1 MADFNLFES
10 SATAESEDRVR
21 RAANERA
28 LKEAAFDVRR
38 QFGAYLGNA
47 ESTTDYDERFSYVE
61 NNIATVLHDK
71 VEPTTQVLSWI
82 KTEFMPDSVKPI
94 QSADQKHGKLARRGD
109 ERSAPRTA
117 NTKQARDPRTV
128 IGGIDWQWDNDSN
141 SFKSTKSSNF
151 QCVCGSA
158 VQGVGQHSCD
168 CGRLWN
174 LSSIADGNK
183 TAATPTF
190 VCREVMRRDVH
201 LAKKSKMVDVTSNSC
216 DCCDHCTNPGCDCCK
231 KCSSRTSSATTADKI
246 DPKDPHK
253 HEDSDE
259 WEYSDGYD
267 VKGLLGPAAG
277 EEEHDGHLSAL
288 DLIFAADDD
297 FPEENPSGEVAD
309 NGPGDEEGFAEP
321 APAPAPMVPPM
332 PPAQPSGMDM
342 LNGDPAG
349 IENQPAEDADIQQA
363 QQTILDMILREKA
376 EEVTNDENNDDEI
389 ENLND
394 AYQSLDVV
402 QDLENAEMMNDIPPG
417 LGMNPQLA
425 AYQAGTQYGYVMGYL
440 EALADNSYENRK
452 TDFEGFEP
460 PIEGV
465 SNGLDD
471 ADATPGKDTTPELR
485 NLLKDQFDTD
495 NAANKDQ
502 KPLDPAK
509 PFGPDHGKA
518 SRFNKTR

>member
-47 ESTTDYDERFSYVE
+47 ESTTDYNERFSYLE
-61 NNIATVLHDK
+61 SNIATVLQDK
-71 VEPTTQVLSWI
+71 VEPTTQVLSWL
-82 KTEFMPDSVKPI
+82 KTEFMPNSLKPLEA
-94 QSADQKHGKLARRGD
+94 SQKHGKLARRGD
-109 ERSAPRTA
+109 GRSAPRTA
-117 NTKQARDPRTV
+117 QQNTKQARDPRTV
-128 IGGIDWQWDNDSN
+128 IGGIDWQWDNESN

-158 VQGVGQHSCD
+158 VQGVGQHECG

-183 TAATPTF
+183 TASPPTF

-201 LAKKSKMVDVTSNSC
+201 LAKTAEDHDGWNCHCCSK
-216 DCCDHCTNPGCDCCK
+216 CTGPGCDCCG
-231 KCSSRTSSATTADKI
+231 KCESVPDK
-246 DPKDPHK
+246 
-253 HEDSDE
+253 DS
-259 WEYSDGYD
+259 GYD
-267 VKGLLGPAAG
+267 VGHMMTPAVG
-277 EEEHDGHLSAL
+277 EDEHDAHLSAL
-288 DLIFAADDD
+288 DMIFAADGDED
-297 FPEENPSGEVAD
+297 FPEDNSSDVVAD
-309 NGPGDEEGFAEP
+309 SGPGDEEGFAEP
-321 APAPAPMVPPM
+321 APEPMAPPM

-402 QDLENAEMMNDIPPG
+402 QDLENAEGMNDIPQG
-417 LGMNPQLA
+417 LGMSPQLA
-425 AYQAGTQYGYVMGYL
+425 AYQAGTKYGYVMGYL

-452 TDFEGFEP
+452 TDFEGFDP
-460 PIEGV
+460 PVKGV